1 MKNNTL
7 TYSFSL
13 VLALYLLLCIGKN
26 CVYSQDFEQKKV
38 GPITNTA
45 PPKMVEKIKESQPEV
60 MEAQFVEA
68 MKYYLMEEYEKA
80 LEMMLKL
87 VPTAKENTGL
97 QYQIAA
103 TYAKL
108 GKYDLALSYAK
119 MADQTSPNNLSFQ
132 KMLAG
137 LYMKNGRLK
146 DAAKVYE
153 KMFEADKTNTEIGLI
168 LAEALMAEGNYK
180 KAQNILEQVE
190 VNIGQNPELT
200 EQRQILY
207 KQMGKFNDAK
217 KIGDKLIEA
226 TPNDI
231 EAYLQQ
237 AELLLFENKLADA
250 QEYVTKAL
258 KISPSNAKAH
268 LMNAFLANAKND
280 NLGTF
285 NAISKALDDPEIN
298 DAFIS
303 KLATGGLDHFNKTLS
318 PTQKTQILD
327 KIIAKSGSG
336 QTSLLLKG
344 QLALK
349 NNKKTEAIEHF
360 IAYLKNEPSN
370 LNLWLKVIEL
380 DGQTN
385 QNNKLLD
392 HCEMALEYF
401 PNQAI
406 IWFQQGF
413 AYYEAK
419 NYSQAE
425 ESLLEAERLAY
436 NQKELLADVTAILAE
451 NYNKQR
457 KYELSDSY
465 FEKSIKLVPDNFGT
479 MNNYAYYLALRKKNL
494 NRAEELST
502 AVTEKNPTNATFLDT
517 HGWVLFVKGN
527 FTQAKI
533 ILEKAY
539 QLNLGKS
546 LGIVEH
552 WADVLSKTDEK
563 AKAIEIWKEVL
574 LKNPSRK
581 IVEKKIAQGA
591 YLEE

>member
-1 MKNNTL
+1 MKNTTL
-7 TYSFSL
+7 TYRFSL
-13 VLALYLLLCIGKN
+13 AIILFLLVFIGKN
-26 CVYSQDFEQKKV
+26 IGYSQDFEQKKV
-38 GPITNTA
+38 GSITNTP
-45 PPKMVEKIKESQPEV
+45 PPKMVEKIKESQPEEI
-60 MEAQFVEA
+60 EAQFVDA
-68 MKYYLMEEYEKA
+68 MKYYLMEEYDKA

-87 VPTAKENTGL
+87 ATTAKENAGL

-108 GKYDLALSYAK
+108 AKYDLALSYAK
-119 MADQTSPNNLSFQ
+119 MANQTMPDNLNFQ

-153 KMFEADKTNTEIGLI
+153 KMFEADRTNTEIGLN
-168 LAEALMAEGNYK
+168 LADALLADGNFK

-207 KQMGKFNDAK
+207 KQMGKFGDAK

-231 EAYLQQ
+231 EGYLQQ

-285 NAISKALDDPEIN
+285 NAILKALDDPEIT
-298 DAFIS
+298 DIFIS
-303 KLATGGLDHFNKTLS
+303 KLAIGGLDHFNKTLT
-318 PTQKTQILD
+318 PAQKTQILD
-327 KIIAKSGSG
+327 KIIVKSGTG

-349 NNKKTEAIEHF
+349 NNNKTEAIEHF
-360 IAYLKNEPSN
+360 LAYLKNEPSN
-370 LNLWLKVIEL
+370 LNFWLKVIEL

-385 QNNKLLD
+385 QTKKLLE

-413 AYYEAK
+413 GYYDAK

-436 NQKELLADVTAILAE
+436 NQKELLADITSILAE

-457 KYELSDSY
+457 KYDLSDNY

-494 NRAEELST
+494 ERAEELS
-502 AVTEKNPTNATFLDT
+502 AKVVEKNPTNATYLDT
-517 HGWVLFVKGN
+517 YGWVLFVKGN
-527 FTQAKI
+527 YTQAKA

-539 QLNLGKS
+539 QLNQGKS
-546 LGIVEH
+546 LGIIEH
-552 WADVLSKTDEK
+552 WADVLAKTNEK
-563 AKAIEIWKEVL
+563 AKAIEIWKEVF
-574 LKNPSRK
+574 LKNPARK
-581 IVEKKIAQGA
+581 IVEKKIVQGA